1 VIPNNITR
9 TILAVVAITV
19 VVATNASAQKIGY
32 VASDLILLNLPEA
45 SAAQTRLGEIQS
57 GWIREIEQME
67 GDQKKLRNDIET
79 NRLIWSQQ
87 ERKDADAKLAN
98 VQARLTEFRKA
109 KYAPGGEYEKLQGE
123 IMKPVFDNI
132 TRAIEEE
139 AKSQKMDIVFDKNST
154 SAAIFYVNPQV
165 DLTIAVL
172 KRLGVSPDAIKLPEG
187 VQVNSSTEKSPSLDP
202 NELLKDLKKGIN
214 QTIDV
219 DPNKI
224 LNGGDGGITNP

>member
-1 VIPNNITR
+1 MIPNNITR